1 MNIVANNVKRILE
14 ETGTKHKKAAELC
27 GYSQQRFSAMLNGR
41 RVIKTEDVIATNDPF
56 LNLFISIPSFYK
68 LILYHILLYKS
79 ILKKSG

>member
-41 RVIKTEDVIATNDPF
+41 RVIKTEDVIALCRG
-56 LNLFISIPSFYK
+56 LNVEPNE
-68 LILYHILLYKS
+68 LYRINSLNEGKPA
-79 ILKKSG
+79 